1 MNARQS
7 RSVGESVAEYR
18 IHGDNIVECHRT
30 LVLMCAALRIPVP
43 PEMLPHGS
51 PLAPRFRLEAP
62 AEGITLEVVLIP
74 GYGRWSPDIIEIIR
88 ESGGC
93 LREAADAIVS
103 RVADGREEILLAIE
117 FCGALPAGNQAWQ
130 RNGRAFSFARAGIP
144 FLYVAELSGFE
155 LGADRQ
161 PKAARLPNPA
171 VPFSYLLM
179 SKTTS
184 TPALPVFVRSP
195 GASPEAVA
203 AHGPFYGEKDL
214 VDVMRHT
221 IMGSSAEPA
230 FKSLEDKVL
239 GLVSFLAST
248 RRKADTLRPEA
259 WGKAV
264 AAVNSGVTLVEYL
277 VDDAP
282 MKWAKTAYIE
292 GLTRSASRLM
302 ECVSS
307 LAIGL
312 TSSSL
317 PLCVIPAKARKAFAK
332 IIRDLYPG
340 ASREFLAWCAQEQN
354 LAVVWVMGFKP
365 RGDDAR
371 PDRGLPPLCKML
383 VGDSTDVLTV
393 VYGPAPNATWPLLCE
408 APAELMKRNG
418 LWEAVLT
425 CSEAVL
431 VDSSTLPSSD
441 PITLLRQ
448 EYFAVRETSE
458 RREFLVNPA
467 PDRVGENDVDTVLH
481 LLISSLGG
489 ADVFEGLCNP
499 PGGDWSGI
507 SLLTEDQA
515 TEVRWLTLP
524 RVTAA
529 GAKRPDHV
537 FQLFGRFK
545 PSYVLAV
552 ESKETPRAVER
563 GIGPML
569 RKYTEE
575 LIRTPPSVER
585 RVGGEWQ
592 EYRSRTVV
600 PKPTFVTAAACVTAD
615 PEAVKDVAAKA
626 EVDLVFGVKVPN
638 GNASCE
644 VLVHSCSAVGRQVA
658 SFVSGL
664 PVPSLA
670 ISVRT
675 L

>member
-1 MNARQS
+1 MNGRQS
-7 RSVGESVAEYR
+7 LSMEEDVVEYR

-30 LVLMCAALRIPVP
+30 LVLMCAALGIPIPLETP
-43 PEMLPHGS
+43 PNGS
-51 PLAPRFRLEAP
+51 PLAPRFRLEAS
-62 AEGITLEVVLIP
+62 AHGITLDVVLIP

-103 RVADGREEILLAIE
+103 RVANGREDILLAIE

-155 LGADRQ
+155 LGADRK

-179 SKTTS
+179 SRAAS
-184 TPALPVFVRSP
+184 APALPVFIRSP
-195 GASPEAVA
+195 GASSEAVA
-203 AHGPFYGEKDL
+203 AHSPFYGEKDL

-221 IMGSSAEPA
+221 ITGSSAESA
-230 FKSLEDKVL
+230 FKSLENKVL

-259 WGKAV
+259 WHKAF
-264 AAVNSGVTLVEYL
+264 AAVDSGATLAEYL

-292 GLTRSASRLM
+292 GLTRTAARLM

-312 TSSSL
+312 TSTSL
-317 PLCVIPAKARKAFAK
+317 PLCIIPAKARRAFAK
-332 IIRDLYPG
+332 IVSDLYP
-340 ASREFLAWCAQEQN
+340 SVSEEFLAWCAQEQN

-393 VYGPAPNATWPLLCE
+393 VYGPAPDTTWPLLCE

-425 CSEAVL
+425 CSDAVL
-431 VDSSTLPSSD
+431 VDSSTLPSGD
-441 PITLLRQ
+441 PISLLRP
-448 EYFAVRETSE
+448 EYFTARGASD
-458 RREFLVNPA
+458 RRDFLVHPA
-467 PDRVGENDVDTVLH
+467 PQRVGENDVDTVLH
-481 LLISSLGG
+481 LLFASLGG
-489 ADVFEGLCNP
+489 EDVFEGLCNP

-507 SLLTEDQA
+507 SLLTEDQQ

-545 PSYVLAV
+545 PPCVLAI
-552 ESKETPRAVER
+552 ESKETARAVER

-575 LIRTPPSVER
+575 LIQTPPSVER
-585 RVGGEWQ
+585 PIGGEWKK
-592 EYRSRTVV
+592 YSARTVV
-600 PKPTFVTAAACVTAD
+600 PTAVFVTAAACVTAD
-615 PEAVKDVAAKA
+615 PQAVKDVAAKA
-626 EVDLVFGVKVPN
+626 DVDLVFGVKVPD

-644 VLVHSCSAVGRQVA
+644 VLVHCCSAIGRQVA
-658 SFVSGL
+658 SYVAGL

-670 ISVRT
+670 IAVRQI
-675 L
+675 